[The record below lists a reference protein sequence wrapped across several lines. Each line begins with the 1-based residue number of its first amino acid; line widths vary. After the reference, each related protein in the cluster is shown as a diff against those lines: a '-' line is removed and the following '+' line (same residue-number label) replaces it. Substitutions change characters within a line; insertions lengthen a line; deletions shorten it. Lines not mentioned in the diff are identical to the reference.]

1 MNKQYKSGAVSF
13 LLIAAG
19 CVLYMVSGG
28 IRSNFGIIVQSLAD
42 RTGVSYADVSFAAA
56 VGQLMYG
63 LAQPFFGIIALK
75 KSNSFVLI
83 LGTLLM
89 ASGLLLTTLASSV
102 IMLVITVGLMF
113 FTGTGAV
120 CFGIIMGAISP
131 VLGERRASAASGI
144 LNASSGIGGSLL
156 SPLMQALQAS
166 LGVGKLLI
174 FLSVPVLILLPICY
188 WIARLSMS
196 ASIVKEKQENMDI
209 WTMLRQALADPDYRK
224 LLIGFGTCGFHM
236 CIIQTHIYSQ
246 IVSYGIA
253 DSTASLAYTVF
264 GLTSMAGS
272 VLCGFLC
279 QHLSLNKVLG
289 SLYGIRAVIVLVFM
303 LLLPKNILSVF
314 LFITVLGMTGDATVT
329 PTSEAVSRRFGPE
342 SLGFLFGVTFIGHQL
357 GGFLSSWL
365 GGIFISQSGNYG
377 IIWMIDVGLCAIAA
391 AASYAIHKDIKKI
404 S

>member
-1 MNKQYKSGAVSF
+1 MTKQDKSGAISF

-19 CVLYMVSGG
+19 CILYMVSGG

-63 LAQPFFGIIALK
+63 MAQPFFGIIALK

-89 ASGLLLTTLASSV
+89 AAGLLLTTLASSA

-156 SPLMQALQAS
+156 SPLMQTLQAS

-174 FLSVPVLILLPICY
+174 FLSVPVLILLPICC
-188 WIARLSMS
+188 WIARISIS
-196 ASIVKEKQENMDI
+196 ASIVVKEKQENTDI

-253 DSTASLAYTVF
+253 DSTASLAYTAF

-279 QHLSLNKVLG
+279 QRLSLKNVLG

-303 LLLPKNILSVF
+303 LLLPKTVLSVF

-342 SLGFLFGVTFIGHQL
+342 SLGFLFGITFIGHQL

-365 GGIFISQSGNYG
+365 GGIFISQSGNYE
-377 IIWMIDVGLCAIAA
+377 IVWMIDVILCAIAA
-391 AASYAIHKDIKKI
+391 AASYAIKNN
-404 S
+404 